1 MICTICKTLSDTD
14 GQMENGSSI
23 RQQNFK
29 AATNSKIVTC
39 REYGPQQDR
48 SWRSLAPCNTQDEY
62 QEFLEFMPSISLY
75 PISLSIQGVLVK
87 FSSNFMKL
95 PHGYQE
101 VHDDSAQ

>member
-1 MICTICKTLSDTD
+1 
-14 GQMENGSSI
+14 MENGLWISQTHCKTAI
-23 RQQNFK
+23 
-29 AATNSKIVTC
+29 NSKIVTC
-39 REYGPQQDR
+39 RECGQQQDR

-95 PHGYQE
+95 PHEYQE
-101 VHDDSAQ
+101 VHDDSGDSEGCE